1 MSETQMKY
9 FDYDR
14 IIAKCEFGEELK
26 SRGVYALVYA
36 DTKQPYYIGKHGYDC
51 LSRLTKYQQLLNDN
65 DTRKPRGHV
74 WEFVLVLN
82 MILDGEV
89 KWSNKKT
96 TRFGTD
102 IPNYFLDFWV
112 NWGRCYDDGR
122 INWTKTRVMYEE
134 MLKHGRI
141 TAILLSD
148 NASDEEEEERLIKQY
163 RPITN
168 IEWTGYNID
177 RNEMKRMEEEARAWL
192 FSEMR
197 KYGRIELPSHMVRYI
212 ATPPFWMREKGKLPP
227 VDNIY
232 NYE

>member
-51 LSRLTKYQQLLNDN
+51 L
-65 DTRKPRGHV
+65 
-74 WEFVLVLN
+74 
-82 MILDGEV
+82 
-89 KWSNKKT
+89 
-96 TRFGTD
+96 
-102 IPNYFLDFWV
+102 
-112 NWGRCYDDGR
+112 
-122 INWTKTRVMYEE
+122 
-134 MLKHGRI
+134 
-141 TAILLSD
+141 
-148 NASDEEEEERLIKQY
+148 
-163 RPITN
+163 
-168 IEWTGYNID
+168 
-177 RNEMKRMEEEARAWL
+177 
-192 FSEMR
+192 R